1 MANVNKPFGFA
12 PVRTIGGTWSEQATM
27 YYIPST
33 DPSAYYIGD
42 VVISAAAGDA
52 NGIPGVAKA
61 TVGTETVRG
70 VIMGV
75 LPVTQGISLQGT
87 QLDLEITSIPATK
100 TRDYYVLVID
110 DPQVVFAVQGDGTAT
125 NQTAANCN
133 KNATFTVAAGA
144 TTSSASG
151 TVINSANIGTTDS
164 LNVKLMGLQQIP
176 NNAFGAYAVWL
187 AKFNLHELS
196 ASGTTAI

>member
-1 MANVNKPFGFA
+1 MANTNKPFGFA
-12 PVRTIGGTWSEQATM
+12 PVRTIAGTWSEQATV

-33 DPSAYYIGD
+33 DNSAYYIGD

-61 TVGTETVRG
+61 TVGTETPRG

-75 LPVTQGISLQGT
+75 LPVFQTPSIQGT
-87 QLDLEITSIPATK
+87 QLSLEITSIPATK
-100 TRDYYVLVID
+100 THDYYVLVID
-110 DPQVVFAVQGDGTAT
+110 DPAVVFAVQGDGTAT

-133 KNATFTVAAGA
+133 KNCSFTVAAGA
-144 TTSSASG
+144 TTVSASG
-151 TVINSANIGTTDS
+151 TVINSGSINTTNT

-176 NNAFGAYAVWL
+176 NNAYGAYAVWL

-196 ASGTTAI
+196 AAGTTAI